1 MIKKFKSFDEV
12 SDLTSEDI
20 FKPKVAV
27 IGVGGAGT
35 NAVNNMIEMGLSG
48 VKFIVINTDSQSLEK
63 SISPNKLQI
72 GPKITKGLG
81 AGSKPEIGIQAAEES
96 LSDIT
101 ELLEDTN
108 LLFITCGMGGG
119 TGTGASQVIA
129 KVAKDLNI
137 LTIAFVT
144 KPFTFEGTQRMDTAL
159 LGVAELEKCTDA
171 LVVIANQNLFSVIDE
186 KTTMLDAFKVADN
199 ILYSG
204 VKGITDLI
212 VSNGVVN
219 LDFNDIRSVM
229 ENMGR
234 TMIAAS
240 ETSGENRAEA
250 AAKQAINN
258 PLLDKG
264 SLKGAKKALIN
275 ITGGLDMTLF
285 EVDTIVTYIKGELDT
300 DAFISFGTIYDES
313 MSEQIRVSVVATGL
327 GNERGADI
335 FTTAHNIAHDKNKM
349 KRRIMQHQPVPLKK
363 SVDNLNHNNVNHDN
377 VMDLH
382 QDVEFVVDD
391 VEEPEPIEAQPTPK
405 KVRIDTAY
413 IEEPLNLHKKMQ
425 INTQQFENPKPFH
438 DDSLNKNKE
447 MEEYTDYEDDED
459 EKEDSETNYPDT
471 DEKSTNLFNL
481 ITKKANST
489 INKNV
494 DEPASKMKK
503 NSKVSHQDSI
513 SKDSQDEESFFDI
526 PSFLR
531 KRS

>member
-35 NAVNNMIEMGLSG
+35 NAINNMIEMGLSG
-48 VKFIVINTDSQSLEK
+48 VKFIVVNTDSQSLEK

-96 LSDIT
+96 ISDIT

-129 KVAKDLNI
+129 KIAKDLNI

-144 KPFTFEGTQRMDTAL
+144 TPFTFEGGQRKDIAF

-234 TMIAAS
+234 TMIASA
-240 ETSGENRAEA
+240 ETVGENRAET

-285 EVDTIVTYIKGELDT
+285 EVDTIVTYIKGELDE

-313 MSEQIRVSVVATGL
+313 MKEQIRVSVVATGL
-327 GNERGADI
+327 GNEKGADI
-335 FTTAHNIAHDKNKM
+335 FSTAHNIAYDKNKM

-363 SVDNLNHNNVNHDN
+363 TENNLNRNN

-382 QDVEFVVDD
+382 QDVEFIVDD
-391 VEEPEPIEAQPTPK
+391 GEDLDSVETQLMPK
-405 KVRIDTAY
+405 TVKVTTAY
-413 IEEPLNLHKKMQ
+413 SEEPLNPSKNMQ
-425 INTQQFENPKPFH
+425 VKAQHFESPKPFH
-438 DDSLNKNKE
+438 DDSFNKEKE
-447 MEEYTDYEDDED
+447 MEEYTDYEDDENEEEND
-459 EKEDSETNYPDT
+459 ATYSDNEGKPN
-471 DEKSTNLFNL
+471 NLFNL
-481 ITKKANST
+481 IAKKKTSN
-489 INKNV
+489 IHKDV
-494 DEPASKMKK
+494 DESSPRMKRHSKL
-503 NSKVSHQDSI
+503 SHHDST
-513 SKDSQDEESFFDI
+513 SEDNKDEESFFDI

>member
-48 VKFIVINTDSQSLEK
+48 VKFIVVNTDSQSLEK

-96 LSDIT
+96 VSDIT

-108 LLFITCGMGGG
+108 LLFVTCGMGGG

-129 KVAKDLNI
+129 KIAKDLNI

-171 LVVIANQNLFSVIDE
+171 LVVIANQNLFNVIDE

-229 ENMGR
+229 ESMGR
-234 TMIAAS
+234 TMIASA

-264 SLKGAKKALIN
+264 SLTGARKALIN

-313 MSEQIRVSVVATGL
+313 MNEQIRVSVVATGL
-327 GNERGADI
+327 GNEKGADI
-335 FTTAHNIAHDKNKM
+335 FTTAHNIAYDKNKM
-349 KRRIMQHQPVPLKK
+349 KRRIMQHQPTPLKK
-363 SVDNLNHNNVNHDN
+363 TENNLNHNNV
-377 VMDLH
+377 MDLN
-382 QDVEFVVDD
+382 QNVEFEVDD
-391 VEEPEPIEAQPTPK
+391 GEELAPTEVQLASK
-405 KVRIDTAY
+405 AVKVAAY
-413 IEEPLNLHKKMQ
+413 NEEPLNLSKKMQ

-438 DDSLNKNKE
+438 DDSFNKDKE
-447 MEEYTDYEDDED
+447 MEEYTDYEDDE
-459 EKEDSETNYPDT
+459 SEEENGEIYPDT
-471 DEKSTNLFNL
+471 EDKSTNLFNL
-481 ITKKANST
+481 ITKKSNSNV
-489 INKNV
+489 NKDTDV
-494 DEPASKMKK
+494 VEGKMKK
-503 NSKVSHQDSI
+503 QHSKQNHQDNN
-513 SKDSQDEESFFDI
+513 KDEESFFDI